1 MREKRY
7 IIKTAPYYYYCNAGL
22 LQNTKQQFHTTIT
35 PLGPPTRLNGTWR
48 VTFRNLHTQWLVLPL
63 STYYNSEHKLPPAK
77 FFSFIRKPPTASIRL
92 SGKPGDVPTTAIF
105 GYLIFCSSSTA
116 MIHTFSDH
124 RLRTHG
130 ERRFIVRRS
139 CWPSTCPHPH
149 RPSLPISELL
159 FFKNGDDA

>member
-1 MREKRY
+1 MCSLWRSPMTRSPESTSGDFIFNLAIADSGKLEIGTRPYNNWQLHEAPDFLPFCQPGALSIRLYCRRMPRHHTRPPGRY
-7 IIKTAPYYYYCNAGL
+7 
-22 LQNTKQQFHTTIT
+22 
-35 PLGPPTRLNGTWR
+35 
-48 VTFRNLHTQWLVLPL
+48 
-63 STYYNSEHKLPPAK
+63 
-77 FFSFIRKPPTASIRL
+77 IRKPPTASIRL
-92 SGKPGDVPTTAIF
+92 SGKPGNVPTTVIF

-116 MIHTFSDH
+116 MIHTFGDH

-130 ERRFIVRRS
+130 ECRFIVRQS